1 MMLKKYWARI
11 VGALLMILCYGLA
24 VFYNGKMMS
33 DNPGTAT
40 AVLTENR
47 LDAKSASEIQKT
59 ELKQDNPLLFTI
71 WGEKEN
77 AKLSNKQYQRNSSA
91 TAVLVCNNPQL
102 LFNGTAAL
110 APEDTRGCLIDEK
123 TAYDL
128 FGSTD
133 VVGKQLEY
141 QDRKLTV
148 RGILKGIDDERQMV
162 VMQADGDAQNL
173 DSITVQV
180 PEGKEAE
187 TIVNELLM
195 RHALEGKIMDLNLLK
210 GITRIFILLLPIFFA
225 FGIMFT
231 FLRYAK
237 EEKGQGISAYIWW
250 GALIVMLIM
259 TIWGVTRFITI
270 PKEMIPTKWSDF
282 DFWTNLWK
290 KKEEAFL
297 FLIQSAK
304 HQPQIDMI
312 LAFFHSVFFSMLSII
327 LYFMSFRKRREI
339 LE

>member
-1 MMLKKYWARI
+1 
-11 VGALLMILCYGLA
+11 MILCYGLA

-40 AVLTENR
+40 AVLTDNR
-47 LDAKSASEIQKT
+47 LDAKSASEIQKA
-59 ELKQDNPLLFTI
+59 EQKQDNPLLFTI

-77 AKLSNKQYQRNSSA
+77 ARLSNKKYQRSSSA

-110 APEDTRGCLIDEK
+110 SPDDKNGCLIDEK
-123 TAYDL
+123 TAYEL

-133 VVGKQLEY
+133 VEGKQLEY
-141 QDRKLTV
+141 LDRKLTI
-148 RGILKGIDDERQMV
+148 RGLLKGIDDERQLV
-162 VMQADGDAQNL
+162 VMQADGEGQSL
-173 DSITVQV
+173 DSITVRI
-180 PEGKEAE
+180 PEGSEKE
-187 TIVNELLM
+187 TTVNEFLM
-195 RHALEGKIMDLNLLK
+195 RHSLEGKIMDMDLLRS
-210 GITRIFILLLPIFFA
+210 ITRILILLLPVFFA
-225 FGIMFT
+225 FGIMIT
-231 FLRYAK
+231 LLRYAR
-237 EEKGQGISAYIWW
+237 EEKGQGVSYYIWW
-250 GALIVMLIM
+250 GAVIVILIL
-259 TIWGVTRFITI
+259 TILGISRFVTI

-312 LAFFHSVFFSMLSII
+312 LAFFHSVFFSVLSII
-327 LYFMSFRKRREI
+327 LYVMSFRKRRES
-339 LE
+339 

>member
-1 MMLKKYWARI
+1 
-11 VGALLMILCYGLA
+11 MILCYGLS

-40 AVLTENR
+40 VVLTDNR
-47 LDAKSASEIQKT
+47 LDAKSASEVQKT
-59 ELKQDNPLLFTI
+59 EQKQDNPLLFTI

-77 AKLSNKQYQRNSSA
+77 ARLLNKKYQRSSSA

-110 APEDTRGCLIDEK
+110 APDDKTGCLIDEK
-123 TAYDL
+123 TADEL

-141 QDRKLTV
+141 MDRKLTV
-148 RGILKGIDDERQMV
+148 RGILKGVDDERQLV
-162 VMQADGDAQNL
+162 VMQADGEDQNL
-173 DSITVQV
+173 DSITIRI
-180 PEGKEAE
+180 PEGSE
-187 TIVNELLM
+187 TETTVNEFLM
-195 RHALEGKIMDLNLLK
+195 RHALEGKIMDLDLLK
-210 GITRIFILLLPIFFA
+210 GITRILILLLPVFFA
-225 FGIMFT
+225 FGIMINL
-231 FLRYAK
+231 LRYAR
-237 EEKGQGISAYIWW
+237 EEKGQGVSYYIWW
-250 GALIVMLIM
+250 GAVVVILII
-259 TIWGVTRFITI
+259 TILGISRFITI

-297 FLIQSAK
+297 FLIQTAK

-327 LYFMSFRKRREI
+327 LYFISFRKRREA
-339 LE
+339 

>member
-1 MMLKKYWARI
+1 
-11 VGALLMILCYGLA
+11 MILCYSLA

-40 AVLTENR
+40 AVLTGNR
-47 LDAKSASEIQKT
+47 LDAKSAAEVQKA
-59 ELKQDNPLLFTI
+59 EQKQDNPLQFTI

-77 AKLSNKQYQRNSSA
+77 VMLSNKKYQRSSSA

-110 APEDTRGCLIDEK
+110 APDDKNGCLIDEK

-133 VVGKQLEY
+133 VAGKQLEY
-141 QDRKLTV
+141 LDRKLTI
-148 RGILKGIDDERQMV
+148 RGLLKGIDDERQLV
-162 VMQADGDAQNL
+162 VMQAYGEDQNL
-173 DSITVQV
+173 DSITVRI
-180 PEGKEAE
+180 PEGSE
-187 TIVNELLM
+187 TETAVSEFLM
-195 RHALEGKIMDLNLLK
+195 RHSLEGKIMDLELLK
-210 GITRIFILLLPIFFA
+210 GITRILILLLPVLFA
-225 FGIMFT
+225 FGIMIT
-231 FLRYAK
+231 LLRYTR
-237 EEKGQGISAYIWW
+237 EEKGQGISYYIWW
-250 GALIVMLIM
+250 GAVIVILII
-259 TIWGVTRFITI
+259 TILGILRFITI

-297 FLIQSAK
+297 FLIQTAK

-312 LAFFHSVFFSMLSII
+312 LAFFHSVFFSILSII
-327 LYFMSFRKRREI
+327 LYIISFRKRREP
-339 LE
+339 